1 MGLVVDTSALVAL
14 ERSATRWEGSACR
27 AEEAAIPAIVYA
39 ELMVGVR
46 LADNMERAAQRQAKI
61 DALIATIPVV
71 EFGSAVAERWADLY
85 ASLSRKGR
93 LIPANDLA
101 VAATALAIGFGVLV
115 GPADEAHFRTV
126 PGLRVV
132 VLGEGGKDRT

>member
-1 MGLVVDTSALVAL
+1 MGLVIDTSALVAL
-14 ERSATRWEGSACR
+14 ERSATPWEGGACG

-46 LADNMERAAQRQAKI
+46 LADNKERAAQRQAKI
-61 DALIATIPVV
+61 DALVATIPVV

-85 ASLSRKGR
+85 AALSKTGR

-101 VAATALAIGFGVLV
+101 VAATAVAIGFGVLV
-115 GPADEAHFRTV
+115 GPGDEAHFRMV

-132 VLGEGGKDRT
+132 VLGEGATST